1 MMSVDVSVRVSV
13 RGSTMKLRVTLTKP
27 PMGNVIWKRT
37 IAWISFWYDKTI
49 FFSCS
54 SFVLGVYAGAT
65 FPFLFASVIIDTI
78 EERTRRRIEDLG
90 ENILLHLREV
100 ATGVN
105 YTWILFLFFFELFFL
120 SSCWAL
126 FFSYKKSSDTKSTVI
141 SLRLGWSIKWKIK
154 IKNKM
159 KINSNHAIL

>member
-1 MMSVDVSVRVSV
+1 
-13 RGSTMKLRVTLTKP
+13 
-27 PMGNVIWKRT
+27 MGNVIWKRT

-49 FFSCS
+49 FF
-54 SFVLGVYAGAT
+54 FLVLLLCWVCTQGRL
-65 FPFLFASVIIDTI
+65 FLFLFASVIIDTI